1 MDEYFQKILSRIERR
16 YNKRKYS
23 PTEGYTIVN
32 PHFYTV
38 YTGKEKVPEVY
49 DSAAFFRGPPSSVSY
64 SVTVLTN
71 ETAGYILQ
79 EYCMFATAYDEMR
92 TAVEDPDEAVVKT
105 IRYCIENNILRNF
118 FLENEAEV
126 INIMKEIN
134 EQEVI

>member
-1 MDEYFQKILSRIERR
+1 M
-16 YNKRKYS
+16 
-23 PTEGYTIVN
+23 N

-71 ETAGYILQ
+71 ETSGYILQ
-79 EYCMFATAYDEMR
+79 EYCMFATAYDDMR